1 MTYTASEFPFD
12 ITAAVPVTITK
23 GRWYKMPSLL
33 RCVIN
38 GQKYTI
44 RYDADLK
51 KTIVYIVTII

>member
-1 MTYTASEFPFD
+1 MH
-12 ITAAVPVTITK
+12 
-23 GRWYKMPSLL
+23 GLL

-51 KTIVYIVTII
+51 QTIVYIVTII

>member
-1 MTYTASEFPFD
+1 M
-12 ITAAVPVTITK
+12 TITK
-23 GRWYKMPSLL
+23 GRWYSMHKLL

-51 KTIVYIVTII
+51 QTIVYIVTII